1 LIRYQVTSEL
11 LEQNGI
17 SHQIVESRS
26 QNELSQMMELI
37 FLGDWV
43 SYYMAILYQTDPTPV
58 KAIDY
63 LKKRLS
69 DTK

>member
-1 LIRYQVTSEL
+1 
-11 LEQNGI
+11 
-17 SHQIVESRS
+17 
-26 QNELSQMMELI
+26 MMSLV

-43 SYYMAILYQTDPTPV
+43 SYYLAILYEIDPTPV

-69 DTK
+69 DAG